1 MDAPPTDAAELPLF
15 PLRTVLFPDGTL
27 PLKVFEAR
35 YLDMIAGCLREGSR
49 FGVVSLLRGTEVHRA
64 DQAVD
69 FAPVG
74 VEAELIDADS
84 AQAGILLV
92 RCRGGRRFRVGASRQ
107 QPDGLWFATT
117 TPLPADATVAPG
129 PESEATVRALEQTIQ
144 SVEAQDAAAFLP
156 PYRYDDAGWVANR
169 WCEILPLPIAVRH
182 RLMELDDP
190 LQRLHLVDEIVRGQA
205 GVS

>member
-1 MDAPPTDAAELPLF
+1 MDPAELPLF
-15 PLRTVLFPDGTL
+15 PLRTVLFPDGVL

-35 YLDMIAGCLREGSR
+35 YLDLMASCLREGRR
-49 FGVVSLLRGTEVHRA
+49 FGVVSLLRGGEVHRA

-69 FAPVG
+69 FAPIG
-74 VEAELIDADS
+74 VEAELIDVDS

-92 RCRGGRRFRVGASRQ
+92 RCRGARRFEVGATRQ
-107 QPDGLWFATT
+107 QADGLWLATT
-117 TPLPADATVAPG
+117 APLPSDAAIAPG
-129 PESEATVRALEQTIQ
+129 PESEATVRTLERAIG
-144 SVEAQDAAAFLP
+144 SIEAQDVAAFVP

-169 WCEILPLPIAVRH
+169 WCEILPLPVAVKH
-182 RLMELDDP
+182 RLMALDDP